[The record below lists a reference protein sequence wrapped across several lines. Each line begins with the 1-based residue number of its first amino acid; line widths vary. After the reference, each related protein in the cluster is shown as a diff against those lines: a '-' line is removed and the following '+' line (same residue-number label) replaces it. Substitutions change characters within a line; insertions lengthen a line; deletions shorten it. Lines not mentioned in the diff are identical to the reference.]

1 MNNGAR
7 IFAMMLLGLFF
18 LAPAQSNDSLKT
30 VTPAR
35 AVADTAHKPADTLL
49 WTVSAD
55 SSKKKRDSLSPP
67 AIAPAVAPAP
77 QKINLVKRSYNGRQ
91 QVLLACGMMIFVVAM
106 FTAAQNW
113 NPK

>member
-1 MNNGAR
+1 MKNGAR
-7 IFAMMLLGLFF
+7 FFTMMLASLVF
-18 LAPAQSNDSLKT
+18 LAPARNSDTLKT
-30 VTPAR
+30 VIPVRAIADSAR
-35 AVADTAHKPADTLL
+35 KPADTLL
-49 WTVSAD
+49 HTVTVDPSIQM
-55 SSKKKRDSLSPP
+55 RDSLSTP
-67 AIAPAVAPAP
+67 ALAPAAAPAP